1 MRAKLPTAAR
11 YRAIAARPPL
21 IRPRA
26 GPQPPSPKGE
36 GIPKSARDH
45 IHRHVEDLGNLQNR
59 VDVVAG
65 GGGHVVGGAGLAVC
79 DCLRRAKVD
88 VKLVSIMGRKM
99 VTGSHGFKIE
109 ADCLFEEIGDDADV
123 LFLPGGLVGTNNL
136 KAHRGLAEML
146 KAHAAAGKRLA
157 AICAAPSV
165 LGELGLVEGHRATC
179 YPGFEN
185 QMKGAD
191 CRGDGVVTDRL
202 ISTGRGMGW
211 AIDLGLELIR
221 ILVSEN
227 EAEKIRKA
235 IQYER

>member
-1 MRAKLPTAAR
+1 MKMAR
-11 YRAIAARPPL
+11 VYAFVAD
-21 IRPRA
+21 
-26 GPQPPSPKGE
+26 GME
-36 GIPKSARDH
+36 E
-45 IHRHVEDLGNLQNR
+45 VEC
-59 VDVVAG
+59 
-65 GGGHVVGGAGLAVC
+65 LAVC

-136 KAHRGLAEML
+136 KADRGLAEML

-202 ISTGRGMGW
+202 ISPGRGMGG